1 MKLLGIDYGRRR
13 IGLAVTDEEGCCV
26 RGLSV
31 IDRKKVRNFT
41 EELVTIIGVEKPAEL
56 VFGLPL
62 DIDDQE
68 TVMSREVRSFAAQV
82 QERTGLP
89 VHFIDE
95 SFTSQKAAQLM
106 LYRKKKERRDKSLS
120 DRIAACL
127 ILQTFL
133 EDRT

>member
-1 MKLLGIDYGRRR
+1 MSVDYGRRR

-26 RGLSV
+26 RGLGV
-31 IDRKKVRNFT
+31 IDRKKVQNCT
-41 EELVTIIGVEKPAEL
+41 EKLVTIINEEHPAEL

-68 TVMSREVRSFAAQV
+68 TTMSREVRRFAAQIK
-82 QERTGLP
+82 EKCGLP
-89 VHFIDE
+89 IHFIDE

-106 LYRKKKERRDKSLS
+106 LYRKKKERRNKGLS

-133 EDRT
+133 EDHR

>member
-13 IGLAVTDEEGCCV
+13 IGLAVTDEDGCCV

-31 IDRKKVRNFT
+31 IDRKKVRNCT
-41 EELVTIIGVEKPAEL
+41 EELVTIISTEKPAEL

-133 EDRT
+133 EDRK